1 MANMVDI
8 LYYLGAGVAA
18 LVDYLS
24 AHVLLCLVPAFF
36 IAGALSALLNKEA
49 ITKYLGPDTPKYISY
64 PLAAVAGTLLAV
76 CSCTILPLFAGIWKK
91 GAGLGPAVTFLITG
105 PAINILAITYTG
117 QLIGWDIAG
126 ARAVLAISFGIIVGM
141 IMAII
146 FDRKKKAKNGDA
158 IPEAEGCAVPDVSKA
173 EEQKDEKI
181 DRKFIWLFALLFL
194 GLISGTLPIPLLWR
208 LPFVAFF
215 AIAAAAWALKK
226 YTREENKQW
235 MGETWF
241 FTKTILPLL
250 LIGVFVAGILTV
262 LIPSELISTYVGDN
276 SLRSNVITTIFGLLM
291 YFPTLVEVPVAR
303 MFLDL
308 GMARG
313 PLLAYLLSGP
323 TMSLQSIFVVQK
335 LMGTKKV
342 LAYVGLMAV
351 FCVLAGLIYGWVF
364 G

>member
-1 MANMVDI
+1 MVDI

-91 GAGLGPAVTFLITG
+91 GAGLGPAITFLITG

-126 ARAVLAISFGIIVGM
+126 ARA
-141 IMAII
+141 IMAITFGITVGIIMALI
-146 FDRKKKAKNGDA
+146 FERVKKGAPLAEAK
-158 IPEAEGCAVPDVSKA
+158 GCAVPDVGKA
-173 EEQKDEKI
+173 EEQKDVKV
-181 DRKFIWLFALLFL
+181 DKRFIWLFVLLFL
-194 GLISGTLPIPLLWR
+194 VLISGTLPIPLLWR
-208 LPFVAFF
+208 LPFVALF
-215 AIAAAAWALKK
+215 AIAATAWALKT
-226 YTREENKQW
+226 YTRDDNRQW

-262 LIPSELISTYVGDN
+262 LIPSEVITSYVGDN
-276 SLRSNVITTIFGLLM
+276 SVRSNVITTAFGLLM

-342 LAYVGLMAV
+342 LTYVGLMAV
-351 FCVLAGLIYGWVF
+351 FCVLAGLIFGWVF